1 MSTHRIAGRLGFAG
15 ITGAV
20 AIVVFGL
27 LGCSSNGLGGSSGA
41 GAAWPSPLPQLAGF
55 GTTTPGGAGGTS
67 VVVSSLADSGP
78 GTLRDA
84 LSAPANVS
92 ITFSVAGTI
101 ALQSLLDER
110 GKSFV
115 TIDAMSA
122 PSPGITLT
130 GHALSFRGSHDIKIQ
145 GIRVRDSVDNG
156 IVVWEHS
163 YNVVIDHCS
172 VANSGQVPPP
182 GAPPPG
188 DKNLDITED
197 THDVTVSWSIIGD
210 SRSDSFARKTKAI
223 LIANFKYGPVT
234 NVSLHNNVLA
244 NDSQRNPQVSTAGL
258 VDIRD
263 NVIENWAAYGIRLRG
278 GATGNVVGNV
288 FKSAQHPELAVILS
302 SDSEGAGSG
311 PVYIAGNN
319 DLNGINVNGQSTAGA
334 NLEAPAIPAAI
345 GGNVG
350 AADFA
355 GAGVFPR
362 DAVDQQILSTVT
374 LD

>member
-1 MSTHRIAGRLGFAG
+1 MSPRWIGGRLGAAG
-15 ITGAV
+15 LSGVV
-20 AIVVFGL
+20 AICGFGL
-27 LGCSSNGLGGSSGA
+27 VGCSSSGAGGSSGV

-84 LSAPANVS
+84 LSAPGSVS
-92 ITFSVAGTI
+92 ITFSIAGTI
-101 ALQSLLDER
+101 ALQSPLDER

-122 PSPGITLT
+122 PTPGITLT

-182 GAPPPG
+182 GPPPPG

-210 SRSDSFARKTKAI
+210 SRPDSFARKTKAI

-263 NVIENWAAYGIRLRG
+263 NVIQNWAAYGIRLRG
-278 GATGNVVGNV
+278 GATGNVVGNI

-302 SDSEGAGSG
+302 GDSEGAGSG
-311 PVYIAGNN
+311 PVYLAGNT
-319 DLNGINVNGQSTAGA
+319 DLNGINVNGQSSVGTGL
-334 NLEAPAIPAAI
+334 NAPTIPAAE
-345 GGNVG
+345 GGSVG
-350 AADFA
+350 ATDLA

-362 DAVDQQILSTVT
+362 DTVDQQILSTVA
-374 LD
+374 LG